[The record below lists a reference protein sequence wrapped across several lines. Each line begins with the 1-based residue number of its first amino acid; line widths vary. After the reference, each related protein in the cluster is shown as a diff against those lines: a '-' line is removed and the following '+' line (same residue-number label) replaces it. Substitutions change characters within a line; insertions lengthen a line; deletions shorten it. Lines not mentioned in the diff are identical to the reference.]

1 MTNARWDRK
10 TVPDSWGKPM
20 SLWYWKDA
28 GFTISQNIAV
38 YEDGEL
44 LRWDYEI
51 CKIIDGEERYVAE
64 ARSLDAAK
72 RRAKELHEESKEG

>member
-1 MTNARWDRK
+1 
-10 TVPDSWGKPM
+10 M
-20 SLWYWKDA
+20 SLWIWAEA

-51 CKIIDGEERYVAE
+51 CKIIDGHERYVAE
-64 ARSLDAAK
+64 ASSLESAK
-72 RRAKELHEESKEG
+72 RKAKELAENGKED